1 MFWDK
6 FSEKIRK
13 DFDQNP
19 DDYLAKKDTSQRAY
33 VGGIHR
39 IYPVMRND
47 EDLPKIKDEY
57 LMGQPETRDGYSQGT
72 IRSLMYIRE
81 MEKYFDPSKVDY
93 LFDFGPGYGNN
104 ARIWHTLFQ
113 TKSIVLCDLPILQP
127 LSKYYL
133 EKHDIEATWVSDDE
147 IPSIPRNSLF
157 FASHSLNECSL
168 VIREK
173 IERKLEYFDHIYIV
187 YNDRFNGIDNIE
199 YFEQVKS
206 FLPHK
211 TIDIIHNKHTAKW
224 SLIATG
230 L

>member
-1 MFWDK
+1 MVWDK
-6 FSEKIRK
+6 FSEEIR
-13 DFDQNP
+13 DHFDGDP
-19 DDYLAKKDTSQRAY
+19 DRYLAKKNTSQKAY
-33 VGGIHR
+33 VGNIHR
-39 IYPVMRND
+39 IYTAMMND
-47 EDLPKIKDEY
+47 EDLPKIKDEH

-72 IRSLMYIRE
+72 VRSLMYIRE
-81 MEKYFDPSKVDY
+81 MEKYFDSSKVDY

-113 TKSIVLCDLPILQP
+113 TESIVLCDLPILQP
-127 LSKYYL
+127 LSKHYL
-133 EKHDIEATWVSDDE
+133 EKHDIKATWVSDDE

-157 FASHSLNECSL
+157 FAAHSLNECSL

-211 TIDIIHNKHTAKW
+211 TIDIIHNEHTAKW